1 MNSFVTGGSGFVGGR
16 LVETLDER
24 DEAVFAL
31 ARSDESARTVEAAG
45 AEPVR
50 GDLSDVEAM
59 ADGMADCDVVFH
71 AAAKVDE
78 WGDPE
83 TFEAV
88 NVDGTDKAIEAARR
102 AGVDRFVHVS
112 TEAVLV
118 DGSPLRNVDET
129 HPIPDDPVGYYPRTK
144 AEAEK
149 RVTAANGPDLTTCI
163 VRPRFVWGAG
173 DTTLLPEL
181 VAATRSG
188 RLRWFDGGRYPTS
201 TTHVDNVVEGLLCA
215 AEHGE
220 GGETYFVTDGEPV
233 EFRSFVS
240 ALLETQGVEPPD
252 GEVPKW
258 MAWWGATVAEVA
270 WRHLPLSGSPPLT
283 RMTVGTIGHEVTID
297 DGKARREI
305 GYEGRVPREAGLE
318 ELREADTVL

>member
-1 MNSFVTGGSGFVGGR
+1 MKSFVTGGSGFVGGR

-24 DEAVFAL
+24 GKTVFAL
-31 ARSDESARTVEAAG
+31 ARSDESARIVEEAG
-45 AEPVR
+45 AESVR
-50 GDLSDVEAM
+50 GDLSDVDAM

-71 AAAKVDE
+71 GAAKVDE
-78 WGDPE
+78 WGDPAA
-83 TFEAV
+83 FEAV
-88 NVDGTDKAIEAARR
+88 NVDGTENVLEAARR

-129 HPIPDDPVGYYPRTK
+129 YPIPDEPVGYYPRTK
-144 AEAEK
+144 AEAER
-149 RVTAANGPDLTTCI
+149 RVRAADSTDLTTCV

-181 VAATRSG
+181 VEATRSG

-201 TTHVDNVVEGLLCA
+201 TCHVDNVVEGLLCA
-215 AEHGE
+215 AERGD

-233 EFRSFVS
+233 EFRSFIS

-252 GEVPKW
+252 GEIPW
-258 MAWWGATVAEVA
+258 RLAWWGATAAEAA

-283 RMTVGTIGHEVTID
+283 RMTVATIGHEVTVY

-305 GYEGRVPREAGLE
+305 GYEGLVTRDEGLE
-318 ELREADTVL
+318 ELRNADPPT

>member
-1 MNSFVTGGSGFVGGR
+1 MNSFVTGGSGFVGRR
-16 LVETLDER
+16 LVETLEER
-24 DEAVFAL
+24 DETVFAL
-31 ARSDESARTVEAAG
+31 ARSDDSARAVERAG
-45 AEPVR
+45 AEAVR
-50 GDLSDVEAM
+50 GDLSDVDAM
-59 ADGMADCDVVFH
+59 TEGMADCDVVFH

-78 WGDPE
+78 WGDPAA
-83 TFEAV
+83 FEAV
-88 NVDGTDKAIEAARR
+88 NVDGTENALEAARR
-102 AGVDRFVHVS
+102 ADVDRFVHVS

-144 AEAEK
+144 AEAER
-149 RVTAANGPDLTTCI
+149 RVRSANSPSLSTCI

-173 DTTLLPEL
+173 DTTLLAEL

-201 TTHVDNVVEGLLCA
+201 TCHVDNVVEGLLCA
-215 AEHGE
+215 AERGD
-220 GGETYFVTDGEPV
+220 GGETYFLTDGDPV

-240 ALLETQGVEPPD
+240 ALLETQDVEPPT
-252 GEVPKW
+252 GEVPW
-258 MAWWGATVAEVA
+258 RLAWWGATVAETA

-283 RMTVGTIGHEVTID
+283 RMTVATIGHEVTVD

-305 GYEGRVPREAGLE
+305 GYEGRVSRDDGLE
-318 ELREADTVL
+318 ELANADPLE